1 MQSGYSADRGTMSEE
16 NRDDAG
22 QFAPSTEG
30 AVGEDYLN
38 RAAGYVPFEEAKPAE
53 SDDSALDLADKF
65 AEARGAPESEIRTYS
80 ETFENLPDNASLTS
94 QQLGELFA
102 EHRESGEK
110 QIEAAE
116 IEATRKEIDEERGVK
131 PEEAAAEA
139 ATVTDVTV
147 EPESEDAALEKLWQV
162 PKVKAALTE
171 VNDRFTHAVNTA
183 NNFALASL
191 GDYPEIM
198 ALPPEQRE
206 GALVA
211 MAQREPERFDKFM
224 ASLNR
229 VAQLQAAQ
237 QQQQQQAEQRR
248 QAELSEYA
256 KAESLKFEESIKD
269 VPKAERAAIEANIAE
284 AIMEYGADIN
294 EFVKLMQSS
303 EFASATAQ
311 RLLWDVGKY
320 RQIMKAKVVAAAKPP
335 PAVQRPGVAG
345 PRLTGAAA
353 EVASAKASLDG
364 STKSLGNFISAL
376 RRAG

>member
-1 MQSGYSADRGTMSEE
+1 MSQE

-22 QFAPSTEG
+22 QFVPSTEG
-30 AVGEDYLN
+30 ATGEDYLN

-116 IEATRKEIDEERGVK
+116 IEQTREEIDELRGVK
-131 PEEAAAEA
+131 PEDAEA
-139 ATVTDVTV
+139 SQEPTTPEPAGEAVTLQKFWEV
-147 EPESEDAALEKLWQV
+147 PE
-162 PKVKAALTE
+162 VKAALTQTTE
-171 VNDRFTHAVNTA
+171 QFSHAIKTA
-183 NNFALASL
+183 NDFALASL

-211 MAQREPERFDKFM
+211 MSQREPERFDKFM
-224 ASLNR
+224 TSLNR

-269 VPKAERAAIEANIAE
+269 VPRAERAAIEANIAE

-320 RQIMKAKVVAAAKPP
+320 RAIQKAKAAVPTRHAPP
-335 PAVQRPGVAG
+335 VQRPGAAG
-345 PRLTGAAA
+345 PRVSHTAADYAAA
-353 EVASAKASLDG
+353 KAQADRDPSIKNLAGMLSAA
-364 STKSLGNFISAL
+364 
-376 RRAG
+376 RRARG